1 MRFRHLQTRI
11 LVFFLGFLLVVQG
24 LTFFAVTTA
33 NSRSVNKQIDDDL
46 EVTGRVFHRFVAD
59 RVGQLILS
67 ATLLSGDFAFKQA
80 YADGDRGTLFSA
92 VKNLQEHR
100 IGADVMML
108 ADAEDYSVI
117 IDTLHPERQRVEIG
131 FPELIEASEET
142 GRPTTSLTTIDGRL
156 YRVVVVPLLAPE
168 PVAWIAIGLLID
180 DEFAREIKELTLTE
194 ISFVTREAR
203 GDWMVVST
211 TLPRASRDALPDELK
226 KLSATSEDIE
236 PLTVL
241 GERYVALTASLGK
254 DVMVVLQRSLDEALA
269 PFRQLYRILA
279 ALAAVS
285 LALSIVGVV
294 IIARTITRPIRE
306 LAQGARK
313 IEGGDYHHQITI
325 AQRDEIG
332 ELADAFNRMT
342 RGLAAFQRYVPTELV
357 RTLISKGIE
366 SKPQARVATILFT
379 DIEGFTSIG
388 EKLSPDRLVTLLN
401 EYFSVITKPIEK
413 HKGVIT
419 QFQGDAILAVFNV
432 PSDDPDH
439 AANAVRAA
447 LEIQELLFDRVFSEG
462 IKLTTRI
469 GINTGNVVAG
479 SVGSED
485 RVNYTVH
492 GDAVNLAARL
502 EALNKEYGTRVI
514 LSGST
519 AELVGERFACDPM
532 GEIVVRGKQTSVRVF
547 RLVLPGGGGPAD

>member
-24 LTFFAVTTA
+24 LTFLAVTTA
-33 NSRSVNKQIDDDL
+33 NSRSVNEQIENDL

-80 YADGDRGTLFSA
+80 YADGDRETLYSA
-92 VKNLQEHR
+92 VKNLLENR

-117 IDTLHPERQRVEIG
+117 IDTLHPEQQRVEIG
-131 FPELIEASEET
+131 FPELIEASEDT
-142 GRPTTSLTTIDGRL
+142 GQPTTSLTTIDGSL
-156 YRVVVVPLLAPE
+156 YRIVVVPLLAPE
-168 PVAWIAIGLLID
+168 PVAWIVIGLLID
-180 DEFAREIKELTLTE
+180 DDFAREIKELTRTE
-194 ISFVTREAR
+194 ISFVTREPR
-203 GDWMVVST
+203 GDFVVVST
-211 TLPRASRDALPDELK
+211 TLPGASRDALPHELK
-226 KLSATSEDIE
+226 KLTDISEDIE

-241 GERYVALTASLGK
+241 GERYVALTAPLGK

-269 PFRQLYRILA
+269 PFRRLYRILVV
-279 ALAAVS
+279 LATVS
-285 LALSIVGVV
+285 LGLSIIGVA
-294 IIARTITRPIRE
+294 IIARTITQPIRKFV
-306 LAQGARK
+306 QSARK
-313 IEGGDYHHQITI
+313 IEEGDYHHQIAIT
-325 AQRDEIG
+325 QRDEIG

-357 RTLISKGIE
+357 RTLIARGIE

-379 DIEGFTSIG
+379 DIEGFTRIG
-388 EKLSPDRLVTLLN
+388 EELSPDRLVKLLN

-413 HKGVIT
+413 HNGVIT

-432 PSDDPDH
+432 PTDDPDH

-447 LEIQELLFDRVFSEG
+447 LEIQELLADRVFSEG

-519 AELVGERFACDPM
+519 AELVGGRFACERM
-532 GEIVVRGKQTSVRVF
+532 GEIVVRGKQTSVTVF
-547 RLVLPGGGGPAD
+547 RLILPGDRAPAD

>member
-24 LTFFAVTTA
+24 LTFLAVTTA
-33 NSRSVNKQIDDDL
+33 NSRSVNEQIENDL

-80 YADGDRGTLFSA
+80 YADGDRETLYSA
-92 VKNLQEHR
+92 VKNLQENR

-108 ADAEDYSVI
+108 ADAEDYSII

-131 FPELIEASEET
+131 FPELIEASEDT
-142 GRPTTSLTTIDGRL
+142 GQPTTSLTTIDGDL
-156 YRVVVVPLLAPE
+156 YRIVVVPLLAPE
-168 PVAWIAIGLLID
+168 PVAWIVIGLLID
-180 DEFAREIKELTLTE
+180 DDFAREIKELTRTE
-194 ISFVTREAR
+194 ISFVTREPR
-203 GDWMVVST
+203 GDFVVVST
-211 TLPRASRDALPDELK
+211 TLPGASRDALPDELK
-226 KLSATSEDIE
+226 KLTDTSEDIE
-236 PLTVL
+236 PLSVS
-241 GERYVALTASLGK
+241 GERYVALTAPLGK

-269 PFRQLYRILA
+269 PFRRLYRILA
-279 ALAAVS
+279 VLATVS
-285 LALSIVGVV
+285 LGLSIIGVA
-294 IIARTITRPIRE
+294 IIARTITQPIRK
-306 LAQGARK
+306 LAQSARK
-313 IEGGDYHHQITI
+313 IEEGDYHHQIAIT
-325 AQRDEIG
+325 QRDEIG

-357 RTLISKGIE
+357 RTLIARGIE

-379 DIEGFTSIG
+379 DIEGFTRIG
-388 EKLSPDRLVTLLN
+388 EELSPDRLVKLLN
-401 EYFSVITKPIEK
+401 EYFSVITRPIEK
-413 HKGVIT
+413 HNGVIT

-432 PSDDPDH
+432 PTDDSDH

-447 LEIQELLFDRVFSEG
+447 LEIQELLADRVFSEG

-519 AELVGERFACDPM
+519 AELVGGRFACERM
-532 GEIVVRGKQTSVRVF
+532 GEIVVRGKQTSVTVF
-547 RLVLPGGGGPAD
+547 RLILPGDRAPAD

>member
-11 LVFFLGFLLVVQG
+11 LVFFLGLLLVVQG
-24 LTFFAVTTA
+24 LTFLAVTTA
-33 NSRSVNKQIDDDL
+33 NSRSVNEQIENDL
-46 EVTGRVFHRFVAD
+46 KVTGRVFHRFVAD
-59 RVGQLILS
+59 RVDQLTLS

-80 YADGDRGTLFSA
+80 YADGDRETLFSA
-92 VKNLQEHR
+92 VKNLQEQR

-117 IDTLHPERQRVEIG
+117 IDTLHPDHRRVEFE
-131 FPELIEASEET
+131 FPELIEASEDS
-142 GRPTTSLTTIDGRL
+142 GQPTTSLTTIDGRL
-156 YRVVVVPLLAPE
+156 YRLVVVPLLAPE

-180 DEFAREIKELTLTE
+180 DEFANELKELTLTE
-194 ISFVTREAR
+194 ISFVTRR
-203 GDWMVVST
+203 PQGDWSVVST
-211 TLPRASRDALPDELK
+211 TLPPALRDALPGELES
-226 KLSATSEDIE
+226 LHSAQQEIE
-236 PLTVL
+236 PVTVL
-241 GERYVALTASLGK
+241 GERYVALTALLGK
-254 DVMVVLQRSLDEALA
+254 DVMVVLQRSLDDALA
-269 PFRQLYRILA
+269 PFRRLYRILA
-279 ALAAVS
+279 VLTAVS
-285 LALSIVGVV
+285 LGLSIVGVV
-294 IIARTITRPIRE
+294 IIARTITQPIRK
-306 LAQGARK
+306 LAQSTRR
-313 IEGGDYHHQITI
+313 IEAGDYQHQITI
-325 AQRDEIG
+325 TQRDEIG

-357 RTLISKGIE
+357 RTLIARGIE

-388 EKLSPDRLVTLLN
+388 EELTPDRLVKLLN

-413 HKGVIT
+413 YKGVVT

-432 PSDDPDH
+432 PTDDPEH

-447 LEIQELLFDRVFSEG
+447 LEIQDLLADRIFSEG

-492 GDAVNLAARL
+492 GDAVNLTARL

-514 LSGST
+514 LSKST
-519 AELVGERFACDPM
+519 ADLVRDQFRCERI
-532 GEIVVRGKQTSVRVF
+532 GEIVVRGKQASVVVYS
-547 RLVLPGGGGPAD
+547 LALPEDR

>member
-24 LTFFAVTTA
+24 LTFLAVTTA
-33 NSRSVNKQIDDDL
+33 NSRSVNEQIENDL

-59 RVGQLILS
+59 RVRQLILS

-80 YADGDRGTLFSA
+80 YADGDRETLYSA
-92 VKNLQEHR
+92 VKNLQENR

-117 IDTLHPERQRVEIG
+117 IDTLHPEQQRVEIG
-131 FPELIEASEET
+131 FPELIEASEDT
-142 GRPTTSLTTIDGRL
+142 GQPTTSLTTIDGDL
-156 YRVVVVPLLAPE
+156 YRIVVVPLLAPE
-168 PVAWIAIGLLID
+168 PVAWIVIGLLID
-180 DEFAREIKELTLTE
+180 DDFAREIKELTRTE
-194 ISFVTREAR
+194 ISFVTREPR
-203 GDWMVVST
+203 GDFVVVST
-211 TLPRASRDALPDELK
+211 TLPGASRDALPDELK
-226 KLSATSEDIE
+226 KLTDTSEDIE
-236 PLTVL
+236 PLSVS
-241 GERYVALTASLGK
+241 GERYVALTAPLGK

-269 PFRQLYRILA
+269 PFRRLYRILA
-279 ALAAVS
+279 VLATVS
-285 LALSIVGVV
+285 LGLSIIGVA
-294 IIARTITRPIRE
+294 IIARTITQPIRK
-306 LAQGARK
+306 LVQSARK
-313 IEGGDYHHQITI
+313 IEEGDYHHQIAI

-332 ELADAFNRMT
+332 ELANAFNRMT

-357 RTLISKGIE
+357 RTLIARGIE

-379 DIEGFTSIG
+379 DIEGFTRIG
-388 EKLSPDRLVTLLN
+388 EELSPDRLVKLLN

-413 HKGVIT
+413 HNGVIT

-432 PSDDPDH
+432 PTDDPDH

-447 LEIQELLFDRVFSEG
+447 LEIQELLADRVFSEG

-519 AELVGERFACDPM
+519 AELVGGRFACERM
-532 GEIVVRGKQTSVRVF
+532 GEIVVRGKQTSVTVF
-547 RLVLPGGGGPAD
+547 RLILPGDRAPAD

>member
-1 MRFRHLQTRI
+1 MHFRHLQTRI

-24 LTFFAVTTA
+24 LTFLAVTTA
-33 NSRSVNKQIDDDL
+33 NSRSVNEQIENDL

-59 RVGQLILS
+59 QVDQLILS

-80 YADGDRGTLFSA
+80 YADSDRETLYSA
-92 VKNLQEHR
+92 VKNLQAR
-100 IGADVMML
+100 RLGADVMML

-117 IDTLHPERQRVEIG
+117 VDTLHPENRRVEFG
-131 FPELIEASEET
+131 FPELIEASEDT
-142 GRPTTSLTTIDGRL
+142 GQPTTSLATIDGRL
-156 YRVVVVPLLAPE
+156 YRLVVVPLLAPE

-180 DEFAREIKELTLTE
+180 NEFAHEIKELTRTE
-194 ISFVTREAR
+194 ISFVTRGPR
-203 GDWMVVST
+203 GIWSVVST
-211 TLPRASRDALPDELK
+211 TLPPVAREALPGELRR
-226 KLSATSEDIE
+226 LNSAQQEIE
-236 PLTVL
+236 PVTVL
-241 GERYVALTASLGK
+241 GERYVALTSQVGE
-254 DVMVVLQRSLDEALA
+254 DVMVVLQRSLDDALA
-269 PFRQLYRILA
+269 PFRRLYRILA
-279 ALAAVS
+279 ALTAAS

-294 IIARTITRPIRE
+294 IIARTITQPIRK
-306 LAQGARK
+306 LAQRTRK
-313 IEGGDYHHQITI
+313 IERGHYQHEISIT
-325 AQRDEIG
+325 QRDEIG

-357 RTLISKGIE
+357 RTLIARGIE
-366 SKPQARVATILFT
+366 SKPQARVATIMFT
-379 DIEGFTSIG
+379 DIEGFMSIG
-388 EKLSPDRLVTLLN
+388 EELSPDRLVKLLN

-432 PSDDPDH
+432 PTDDPEH

-447 LEIQELLFDRVFSEG
+447 LEIQELLADRVFSEG

-492 GDAVNLAARL
+492 GDAVNLTARL

-514 LSGST
+514 LSKST
-519 AELVGERFACDPM
+519 ADRVRDRFPCVPL
-532 GEIVVRGKQTSVRVF
+532 GEIVVRGKQASVMVYK
-547 RLVLPGGGGPAD
+547 LALPGDRVPVG